1 MNIRKPDC
9 RSSIYKLTPE
19 GRETLDRWLFEE
31 NLGYR
36 EIERRSVKMLGA
48 RLRYRT
54 LVRYHRV
61 RMRSRTLERIAQS
74 AQCANAVMKKFE
86 DHPTDTFR
94 LLLKMAGQIAFEKAI
109 DAENGF
115 DTKTIGE
122 FIKILISAR
131 KEDLE
136 GEKLQLERDKWEFDA
151 ARACRDHQAEIQAV
165 TEDDDLDEEA
175 QVLAIRRHLFG
186 TNLPT

>member
-1 MNIRKPDC
+1 MNITKPDC
-9 RSSIYKLTPE
+9 RSSIFKLTPE

-36 EIERRSVKMLGA
+36 EIERRSLETLGA
-48 RLRYRT
+48 RIRYRT
-54 LVRYHRV
+54 LVRYYRV
-61 RMRSRTLERIAQS
+61 RLRARTLERIAHS

-115 DTKTIGE
+115 DTKTIAE

-131 KEDLE
+131 KVDLE
-136 GEKLQLERDKWEFDA
+136 SEKFKLERDKWEFDA
-151 ARACRDHQAEIQAV
+151 ARACHQHQAEIQAV
-165 TEDDDLDEEA
+165 IQDDYLDEDA